1 MIPTV
6 PGTPGHARA
15 GLGEK
20 PSVWFELPGLL
31 ARYRNATTSAF
42 PDSVG
47 GIGSG
52 THTGSPSTADGGRS
66 VGVSYDG
73 ATQYTAV
80 GGLTDLAYIHQTWTF
95 AVSAWFRWD
104 GPSDGTELSM
114 IVANAVS
121 TNDRGFYLGV
131 EDRAAGGGPLALRG
145 VTVRAQSTILADTVG
160 GAIVVG
166 QLHHALLTSDGATQR
181 LYLDGVLVDSVAVLA
196 TTTGNADEVC
206 RIGDVVTASPTF
218 AFEGDVFDVAF
229 ASADWS
235 DYAAAI
241 YEEGPG

>member
-15 GLGEK
+15 GLGDK

-31 ARYRNATTSAF
+31 ARYRNASSSAF

-47 GIGSG
+47 GVGDG
-52 THTGSPSTADGGRS
+52 THTGSPSTAASGAS
-66 VGVSYDG
+66 VGMSYDG
-73 ATQYTAV
+73 ATQYTTI
-80 GGLTDLAYIHQTWTF
+80 GGVADLAYIHQTWTF

-104 GPSDGTELSM
+104 GPSDGTKLSM
-114 IVANAVS
+114 IIANAVS
-121 TNDRGFYLGV
+121 TNDRGFYLAV
-131 EDRAAGGGPLALRG
+131 EDRAVGGGPLALRG
-145 VTVRAQSTILADTVG
+145 VAVRAQGGVLADTVG
-160 GAIVVG
+160 GTLVVG
-166 QLHHALLTSDGATQR
+166 QLHHALLTSDGSTQR
-181 LYLDGVLVDSVAVLA
+181 LYLDGVLVDSTAVLA
-196 TTTGNADEVC
+196 TQTGNADDVC
-206 RIGDVVTASPTF
+206 RIGDVVTSSPTF
-218 AFEGDVFDVAF
+218 ALEGDVFDVAF